1 MAKLLMRKNSKFLEA
16 LVNGQGDLIPTREIN
31 PEELSHFGTERYFR
45 IFSNKNIFEDA
56 AELKKEYYN
65 GALQN
70 AIGSGAH
77 YAYVTSPSPEKGRI
91 PEEVV
96 FNGILTLYVT
106 NHNSDESDI

>member
-1 MAKLLMRKNSKFLEA
+1 MTNLLMRKDGKFLEA
-16 LVNGQGDLIPTREIN
+16 LVNGQGDLIPTREID

-56 AELKKEYYN
+56 IELKKEYYT

-70 AIGSGAH
+70 AILLGAH
-77 YAYVTSPSPEKGRI
+77 YAYVTSPSPEQGRI

-96 FNGILTLYVT
+96 FNGILTLYVF
-106 NHNSDESDI
+106 NHNELDV